1 MKKIIKKFK
10 KYTFWVAFVGV
21 FVLFLQS
28 VAKLIGCDIDISA
41 VESAIMSF
49 CGVLVVLGVVTKDA
63 SVEADKPSTP
73 SADIAKDNKN
83 NTSDD
88 NLEASL
94 DDENQEN

>member
-1 MKKIIKKFK
+1 MKKVIKKFR

-28 VAKLIGCDIDISA
+28 VANLFGCDIDISA

-63 SVEADKPSTP
+63 SEELDKTTTDSQNEEQNSTIDDK
-73 SADIAKDNKN
+73 STTN
-83 NTSDD
+83 NV
-88 NLEASL
+88 
-94 DDENQEN
+94 DEKQDK